1 MKNIKY
7 ILQFLAK
14 NFLTGFIIMLGG
26 IAALLGVQAF
36 QGLSTNPN
44 DTGNQSLSSP
54 ILTTVGGVF
63 NRNTQSLEA
72 IAKFLGI
79 GGATGTKRV
88 FLTKATYNGNLGG
101 VAGADAKCQSVAN
114 GASLGGNW
122 KAFISDSTSNFVD
135 RYTLDNTKYLYTNL
149 GGQPIFTS
157 GLPGF
162 YQVSNR
168 KNAGDFLTYN
178 NLTYEDKSIVS
189 STAMY
194 WSNNETSGKN
204 YSSSNCTNWTLAS
217 GGAGYYGYLNYT
229 GIDAVGNPA
238 NLYMFYYYSTYNCRT
253 TAPLLCVEN

>member
-14 NFLTGFIIMLGG
+14 NFLTWFIIMLWW
-26 IAALLGVQAF
+26 IAALLWVQAF
-36 QGLSTNPN
+36 QWLSTNPN
-44 DTGNQSLSSP
+44 DTWNQSLSSP
-54 ILTTVGGVF
+54 ILTTVWWVF

-72 IAKFLGI
+72 IAKFLWI
-79 GGATGTKRV
+79 GWATWTKRV
-88 FLTKATYNGNLGG
+88 FLTKATYNWNLWW
-101 VAGADAKCQSVAN
+101 VAWADAKCQSVAN
-114 GASLGGNW
+114 WASLWGNW

-149 GGQPIFTS
+149 WWQPIFTS
-157 GLPGF
+157 WLPGF

-168 KNAGDFLTYN
+168 KNAWDFLTYN

-217 GGAGYYGYLNYT
+217 WWAWYYWYLNYT
-229 GIDAVGNPA
+229 WIDAVWNPA